1 LSRALWTA
9 TEIAAATGGG
19 LGAGTAARSRGD
31 WSVSGV
37 SIDSRSVLPG
47 ELFIALRGPN
57 HDGHDFLGQAL
68 ERGASVMVDRW
79 PADLADDALVVVVDD
94 TMAALT
100 ALGRAGRKR
109 SQARI
114 AAITGSVGKTGI
126 KEALRLAL
134 GEQAPTHASAS
145 SHNNHWGVPLS
156 LAREPHGSV
165 YAIYELGMNAPGE
178 IGALTQI
185 VRPHVA
191 LITAIAP
198 AHLGFFDSIDA
209 IAEAKAEIFQ
219 GLEPGGS
226 AVLNADNEHFGRL
239 SELAK
244 AAGAARVIGF
254 GASDAASAR
263 LLDARMDANGS
274 AIAMQLDGRHLTF
287 RVGAPGRHWV
297 INSLAVIATAA
308 AFGADVERAAAALA
322 GFGPPRGRGQ
332 RRRIARPDGAI
343 TLIDDSYNA
352 NPASVRAALGVLA
365 TAPGRKLA
373 ALGDMLELGEH
384 SAALHAELAGPIQ
397 ELEIDQVFT
406 AGPAMRHL
414 HDALPAQRRG
424 GHAADARALLPIL
437 EQALRDGDTL
447 LVKGSLGSA
456 MGQIVDALA
465 DAGPVAESAREPL
478 RVKRG

>member
-1 LSRALWTA
+1 LSQALWSA
-9 TEIAAATGGG
+9 AEIAAATGGRISG
-19 LGAGTAARSRGD
+19 GG
-31 WSVSGV
+31 WSVGGV
-37 SIDSRSVLPG
+37 SIDSRSVQPG

-57 HDGHDFLGQAL
+57 HDGHDFVAQAL
-68 ERGASVMVDRW
+68 ARGAAVMVDRQ
-79 PADLADDALVVVVDD
+79 PPGLADAAPLVLVGD

-100 ALGRAGRKR
+100 ALGHAARRR
-109 SQARI
+109 SRARI
-114 AAITGSVGKTGI
+114 AAITGSVGKTGT

-134 GEQAPTHASAS
+134 GEQAPTHASAA

-156 LAREPHGSV
+156 LARAPQGAAFAV
-165 YAIYELGMNAPGE
+165 YELGMNAPGE
-178 IGALTQI
+178 IAALAPM

-191 LITAIAP
+191 LITTIAP
-198 AHLGFFDSIDA
+198 AHLGFFDSIEQ

-226 AVLNADNEHFGRL
+226 AVLNADNAHFGRL
-239 SELAK
+239 CELAQ
-244 AAGAARVIGF
+244 AAGARVIGF
-254 GASDAASAR
+254 GAADAASAR

-274 AIAMQLDGRHLTF
+274 DLTMALDGRKLAF

-297 INSLAVIATAA
+297 SNSLAVVAA
-308 AFGADVERAAAALA
+308 AAALGADVERAAAVLA
-322 GFGPPRGRGQ
+322 AFGPPRGRGQ
-332 RRRIARPDGAI
+332 RRRIERPDGAI

-365 TAPGRKLA
+365 TAPGRKIA
-373 ALGDMLELGEH
+373 ALGDMLELGDH
-384 SAALHAELAGPIQ
+384 SAALHVELAGPIA
-397 ELEIDQVFT
+397 ELGIDLVFT

-414 HDALPAQRRG
+414 FDALPASRRG
-424 GHAADARALLPIL
+424 AHAESARTLLPIL
-437 EQALRDGDTL
+437 EAELKNGDTL

-465 DAGPVAESAREPL
+465 KAEARDAT